1 MTWISEHWIGLAIT
15 GIIVIAAALFLL
27 RKWHRDHTLLTST
40 DKEKLMLKFKNYK
53 AMWKL
58 FRANKLGF
66 AGFVG
71 LTIFVIIALFAPWI
85 ATVPDPD
92 STFNHEPEQ
101 NDWINPH
108 TPTFDPSVYTG
119 FVHPFGTDNIG
130 QDVFSMTVYGARA
143 SMAVGLFAT
152 LISITVGVTVG
163 LAAGYFGRLSDEVLM
178 RFTDFFLVLPW
189 FPLMI
194 VLMTVFGTSFLN
206 VIFVIGITSWPS
218 TARIVRAQTLTVKE
232 RAFIERATA
241 IGSSDVH
248 IIRTHVFPNV
258 LPLVFANTV
267 LLISIAIFTEA
278 FLAFFG
284 LSADMISWG
293 TILDAAY
300 DFGAFDSNAWWWV
313 VPPSAAI
320 TLCILSF
327 AMVGYALDDVFN
339 PKLRRR

>member
-15 GIIVIAAALFLL
+15 GVIVIAAALFLL

-40 DKEKLMLKFKNYK
+40 DKEKLMLKLKNYR

-58 FRANKLGF
+58 FRASRLGF

-92 STFNHEPEQ
+92 STFNHEPAQ

-130 QDVFSMTVYGARA
+130 QDVFSMTIYGARA

-163 LAAGYFGRLSDEVLM
+163 LVAGYFGRVSDEVLM

-194 VLMTVFGTSFLN
+194 VLMTVFGASFAN
-206 VIFVIGITSWPS
+206 VIIVIGITSWPS
-218 TARIVRAQTLTVKE
+218 TARIVRAQVLTVKE

-241 IGSSDVH
+241 IGSGDIH

-284 LSADMISWG
+284 LSADIISWG

-320 TLCILSF
+320 TLCVLSF

>member
-1 MTWISEHWIGLAIT
+1 MAWISEHWIGLAIT
-15 GIIVIAAALFLL
+15 LVVVIAAALFLL
-27 RKWHRDHTLLTST
+27 RKWHRDHTILTST
-40 DKEKLMLKFKNYK
+40 DKEKLILRLKNYR

-58 FRANKLGF
+58 FKANRLGF

-92 STFNHEPEQ
+92 SIFNHEPAQ
-101 NDWINPH
+101 DDWDNPH
-108 TPTFDPSVYTG
+108 TPTFEPSAYTG
-119 FVHPFGTDNIG
+119 FVHPFGTDSIG
-130 QDVFSMTVYGARA
+130 RDVFSMTLYGARV
-143 SMAVGLFAT
+143 SMTVGLFAT
-152 LISITVGVTVG
+152 LISISVGVTVG
-163 LAAGYFGRLSDEVLM
+163 LVAGYFGRVSDEVLM
-178 RFTDFFLVLPW
+178 RFTDFFLSLPW
-189 FPLMI
+189 FPLMV
-194 VLMTVFGTSFLN
+194 VLIFLFGASFLN

-232 RAFIERATA
+232 RVFIERAKA
-241 IGSSDVH
+241 IGSDDIH
-248 IIRTHVFPNV
+248 IIRTHVLPNV

-284 LSADMISWG
+284 LSVDMISWG
-293 TILDAAY
+293 TILESAY
-300 DFGAFDSNAWWWV
+300 YFGAFDANAWWWV

-320 TLCILSF
+320 TLCVLSF

>member
-1 MTWISEHWIGLAIT
+1 MSWISEHWIGLAIT
-15 GIIVIAAALFLL
+15 GAIVIGVALYLL
-27 RKWHRDHTLLTST
+27 RKWSRDRAILTNT
-40 DKEKLMLKFKNYK
+40 EKEKLMLKLKNYR

-71 LTIFVIIALFAPWI
+71 LSIFVMIALFAPWI
-85 ATVPDPD
+85 STVPEPD
-92 STFNHEPEQ
+92 STFSCEPVQ
-101 NDWINPH
+101 DDWINPH
-108 TPTFDPSVYTG
+108 APTFDRSIYTG

-130 QDVFSMTVYGARA
+130 QDVFSMTLYGARA

-152 LISITVGVTVG
+152 LISIAVGVTVG
-163 LAAGYFGRLSDEVLM
+163 LAAGYFGRVSDEVLM

-194 VLMTVFGTSFLN
+194 VLMTVFGTGFIN
-206 VIFVIGITSWPS
+206 VIVVIGITSWPS
-218 TARIVRAQTLTVKE
+218 TARIVRSQVLTVKQ
-232 RAFIERATA
+232 RAFIERAKA
-241 IGSSDVH
+241 IGSGDTH

-284 LSADMISWG
+284 LSADVISWG
-293 TILDAAY
+293 TMLDAAY
-300 DFGAFDSNAWWWV
+300 DFGAFDMNAWWWV

-320 TLCILSF
+320 TLCVLSF